1 MANREFD
8 KVKIKVEFEET
19 ANRQQISSGDN
30 LNILF
35 GKIRKW
41 FSDLKPVAF
50 TGKYTDLT
58 GTPSV
63 VSKNENGLVPML
75 PDETTTTKYLRQD
88 GTWVKPPNTTYSAAT
103 QSAQGLMS
111 SADKKKLDGIAKGAN
126 AYSLPLATASMRG
139 GVKVGYTANGKNYPV
154 QLNNEQMYVNVP
166 WTDTNTNTWKE
177 NTKDSEGYVAKGSGQ
192 ANKVWKTDANGN
204 PAWRNDNASAISITN
219 NLTATVSGTAL
230 DAVQGKVLN
239 DKIAETNSNLSELN
253 GKLASQITFTTIN
266 TVSTIKTGFQT
277 VNISVPTNT
286 NYTWHRIETAS
297 SGFVTVMSGSDSTL
311 AVESAIA
318 STTNITFANTFIG
331 IKKS

>member
-30 LNILF
+30 LNTLF

-41 FSDLKPVAF
+41 FSDLKPVSF

-63 VSKNENGLVPML
+63 VSKIANGLAPKL
-75 PDETTTTKYLRQD
+75 PNETTTTKYLRQD
-88 GTWVKPPNTTYSAAT
+88 GAWAIPP
-103 QSAQGLMS
+103 
-111 SADKKKLDGIAKGAN
+111 
-126 AYSLPLATASMRG
+126 
-139 GVKVGYTANGKNYPV
+139 
-154 QLNNEQMYVNVP
+154 
-166 WTDTNTNTWKE
+166 DTNTNTWKA
-177 NTKDSEGYVAKGSGQ
+177 NTAESEGYVLKGSGH
-192 ANKVWKTDANGN
+192 ANQVWKTDANGN
-204 PAWRNDNASAISITN
+204 PAWRDDKSSSVSTTN
-219 NLTATVSGTAL
+219 NLTATVPGTAL